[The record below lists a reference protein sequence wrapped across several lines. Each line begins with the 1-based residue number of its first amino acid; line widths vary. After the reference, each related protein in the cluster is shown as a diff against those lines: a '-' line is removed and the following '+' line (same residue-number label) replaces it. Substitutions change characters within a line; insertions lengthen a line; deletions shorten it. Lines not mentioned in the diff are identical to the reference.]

1 MNRMDPRT
9 TGRVCKQWRS
19 ERSLGKRRLSQR
31 MSQEPAQASVWL
43 TSIITLLFTPH
54 RPLISLLQWAS
65 RARQIEEKGVRCEMN
80 ITVMMDVIHTLACA
94 GSWDMRCDNR
104 LLPNDLSDLHCLQ
117 ILPLVLGSM
126 RFIPVDRLV

>member
-65 RARQIEEKGVRCEMN
+65 RARQIEEKGTRCEMN
-80 ITVMMDVIHTLACA
+80 ITVMMDVIHTASFVERVPEA
-94 GSWDMRCDNR
+94 GSCSSVGERAVGA
-104 LLPNDLSDLHCLQ
+104 LVSPPALQ
-117 ILPLVLGSM
+117 L
-126 RFIPVDRLV
+126 

>member
-1 MNRMDPRT
+1 
-9 TGRVCKQWRS
+9 
-19 ERSLGKRRLSQR
+19 
-31 MSQEPAQASVWL
+31 
-43 TSIITLLFTPH
+43 
-54 RPLISLLQWAS
+54 
-65 RARQIEEKGVRCEMN
+65 MN

-126 RFIPVDRLV
+126 RFIPVERLV